1 MILPKRTPRA
11 LPACLLALAALF
23 PVSLT
28 ARAAPNVSDCSTPR
42 RAVETWLDNAHD
54 HPRVA
59 ATCFDFSGTEFGTD
73 AERTLAVR
81 HLLAV
86 FDQRGYYVYPDTL
99 PDTAEVEGTTQVPP
113 VRRFAEAFVEKDGHG
128 WRFPPSVVRQIPGW
142 YVDTFDVDV
151 ESLVA
156 QLPEWAKT
164 ELLTGVAV
172 WQLLLLA
179 LAILLGLVTR
189 ALVAFVV
196 GNYGGKLIKRAGEA
210 ADAKIVTRAAHPVG
224 TLAMVGVL
232 WYALPLLRL
241 SVRLNQIG
249 TIALRVMMA
258 GAGVLL
264 LYRLVDLA
272 SDVFSRRAEQTDTK
286 LDDQLVPLVRKA
298 SKVFVVCVGVIFV
311 LQNMDVDVGSLLAG
325 ASLGGLA
332 FTLAARDTVANLFGS
347 ISIFADHPFQ
357 VGDWVIIDGHEG
369 VVEEVGMRSTRIRTF
384 YSSLITIPNS
394 VVANAAV
401 DNYGMREFRRCMVT
415 LGVTYDTTPA
425 QMRAFVEGIRAILQ
439 ANPKVRKDAYEVSF
453 RNFGASG
460 LEVLL
465 YFFFKTDTWSDELA
479 QRENI
484 FLEVLR
490 LAQQLDVQF
499 AFPTQTLHIESH
511 ATREARSPKV
521 ELDEAALAEIVR
533 SFGPGGSASRPIPQH
548 LTTGYLPGQD
558 PRGTTEV
565 DD

>member
-1 MILPKRTPRA
+1 MAAVCLAASILSLLAAPRA
-11 LPACLLALAALF
+11 SAE
-23 PVSLT
+23 
-28 ARAAPNVSDCSTPR
+28 PNSADCSTPR

-54 HPRVA
+54 NPSIA
-59 ATCFDFSGTEFGTD
+59 GACFEFTGTGFDSVE
-73 AERTLAVR
+73 ERQLAVR

-86 FDQRGYYVYPDTL
+86 FDQRGYYVYPDTI
-99 PDTAEVEGTTQVPP
+99 PDTADIEGTTQVAP
-113 VRRFAEAFVEKDGHG
+113 VRRFEEVFVQRDAVG
-128 WRFPPSVVRQIPGW
+128 WRFPAAVVRQIPTW
-142 YVDTFDVDV
+142 YGETFDVDV
-151 ESLVA
+151 ESLVGE
-156 QLPEWAKT
+156 LPEWTKA
-164 ELLTGVAV
+164 ELLAGVML
-172 WQLLLLA
+172 WQLLFLA

-189 ALVAFVV
+189 SVVAHLV
-196 GNYGGKLIKRAGEA
+196 GNYGGKLITRAGEA
-210 ADAKIVTRAAHPVG
+210 ADAQTVARAAHPVG

-272 SDVFSRRAEQTDTK
+272 SDVFGRRAEQTETK

-347 ISIFADHPFQ
+347 ISIFADRPFQ
-357 VGDWVIIDGHEG
+357 VGDWVVIEGHEG

-384 YSSLITIPNS
+384 YSSLVTIPNS

-401 DNYGMREFRRCMVT
+401 DNYGMRQFRRCTVT
-415 LGVTYDTTPA
+415 LGVTYSTTPA

-439 ANPKVRKDAYEVSF
+439 ANPKVRQDAYEVCF

-490 LAQQLDVQF
+490 LAEALDVQF
-499 AFPTQTLHIESH
+499 AFPTQTLHIESQV
-511 ATREARSPKV
+511 TREPRSPKRD
-521 ELDEAALAEIVR
+521 LDEAALASVVT
-533 SFGPGGSASRPIPQH
+533 SFGPGGSASRPTPQH
-548 LTTGYLPGQD
+548 LTSGYLPRTN
-558 PRGTTEV
+558 PLGTTEV
-565 DD
+565 DN